1 MPNTHSIPS
10 GPQDITARWLA
21 DVLGVAVDD
30 VRVEPIGT
38 GQTGATY
45 RVTPTA
51 PPESKLPPTLVAKL
65 PALDPAIRERCA
77 LGYRSECAFYDE
89 VAGSVAVPLP
99 TVYHGDITESATDF
113 VLLLED
119 LAPAAQGDQLAGC
132 TPEQAE
138 PAVTALAGL
147 HGPRWCDPAWLTFTG
162 TAMPKPDANLAAGL
176 AGITR
181 TALDI
186 TLDKLGDRL
195 GAANR
200 ETLARVAELTEP
212 WLLYAPER
220 FSVLHGDFRVDNLL
234 FHPDDSRI
242 TVVDWQTVSVG
253 LPARDLAYF
262 LGTSLLPPV
271 RAERER
277 ELVARYHRALAEYGV
292 TGYPAETCWQDYRI
306 GMLQI
311 PVLTALGFAFSAAT
325 DRGDDMIVTMLD
337 RGCRAIRELG
347 TLDLITAG

>member
-1 MPNTHSIPS
+1 MPRSHSIPS
-10 GPQDITARWLA
+10 GPQDITAPWLA
-21 DVLGVAVDD
+21 DVLGVAVDA
-30 VRVEPIGT
+30 VRVEAIGT

-51 PPESKLPPTLVAKL
+51 PPASGLPATLVAKL
-65 PALDPAIRERCA
+65 PAQDPAIRERCA

-89 VAGSVAVPLP
+89 IAGTVAVPLP
-99 TVYHGDITESATDF
+99 TVYHCDITEAATEF

-119 LAPAAQGDQLAGC
+119 LTPAAQGDQLAGC
-132 TPEQAE
+132 TPEQAA
-138 PAVTALAGL
+138 PAVAALAGL
-147 HGPRWCDPAWLTFTG
+147 HGPRWCDPAWLSFTG

-176 AGITR
+176 AGITG
-181 TALDI
+181 TALEI
-186 TLDKLGDRL
+186 TLGKLGDRL
-195 GAANR
+195 DDRA
-200 ETLARVAELTEP
+200 TLERVAELTEP
-212 WLLYAPER
+212 WLLHAPER

-234 FHPDDSRI
+234 FHPADSRI

-271 RAERER
+271 RAEYER
-277 ELVARYHRALAEYGV
+277 DLVARYHRALAEYGV
-292 TGYPAETCWQDYRI
+292 TDYSAETCWQDYRV

-325 DRGDDMIVTMLD
+325 DRGDDMIATMLD

-347 TLDLITAG
+347 TLDLIERR

>member
-1 MPNTHSIPS
+1 MPNHSIPS
-10 GPQDITARWLA
+10 GPRDITAHWLT
-21 DVLGVAVDD
+21 DVLGVAVDA

-51 PPESKLPPTLVAKL
+51 PPESGLPPTLVAKL
-65 PALDPAIRERCA
+65 PARDPAIRERCA

-89 VAGSVAVPLP
+89 VAASVAVPLP
-99 TVYHGDITESATDF
+99 AVYHCDITESATDF

-132 TPEQAE
+132 PPEQAE

-176 AGITR
+176 AAITR

-195 GAANR
+195 ADRA
-200 ETLARVAELTEP
+200 TLALVAELTEP
-212 WLLYAPER
+212 WLLYAPDR
-220 FSVLHGDFRVDNLL
+220 FAVLHGDFRVDNLL
-234 FHPDDSRI
+234 FHPGGTRV

-271 RAERER
+271 RAARER
-277 ELVARYHRALAEYGV
+277 ELVAHYHRELTGYGV
-292 TGYPAETCWQDYRI
+292 TGYTAETCWQDYRV

-311 PVLTALGFAFSAAT
+311 PVLTALGFAFAAAT
-325 DRGDDMIVTMLD
+325 DRGDDMIATMLD

-347 TLDLITAG
+347 TLDLIAAA